1 MENTNKDH
9 NRAVS
14 LYYVE
19 VEFDGVV
26 DFMET
31 TAYGKKDATLL
42 ARRSGYKVIRVLTE
56 SEFWA
61 EESPCFDE
69 QQKEAV

>member
-19 VEFDGVV
+19 VDFDGVV
-26 DFMET
+26 DYLDI

-42 ARRSGYKVIRVLTE
+42 ARGSGYKVIRVLTE

-61 EESPCFDE
+61 QESPHFDE